1 MFCSE
6 RHCAASWRCSLDT
19 IRPKPECSLLDSGSG
34 SGVGQVN
41 NLRADCQSAQM
52 ARVNNPCAGWHPA
65 PQAKRI
71 TLGFALAASLTGA
84 VFDWN
89 LPNGF
94 PRPAIP
100 ADNPMNVVKVELGR
114 YLFYDGRMS
123 VNGKESCGTCHRQEL
138 AFTDGRAR
146 AQGTTGQLHPRGS
159 MSLVNVAYIPFL
171 TWANP
176 TITSLEAQA
185 LVPMLSEE
193 PIELGLKWHEFLDA
207 VRRDPIYQTRFP
219 QAFPGAS
226 DLYTLPN

>member
-52 ARVNNPCAGWHPA
+52 ARVNNPRAGWHPA

-71 TLGFALAASLTGA
+71 TLGLAVAAGLSGA

-89 LPNGF
+89 LPKGF

-100 ADNPMNVVKVELGR
+100 ADNPMSAVKVELGR

-123 VNGKESCGTCHRQEL
+123 VNGKESCGTCPSSGTCIHRWPQ
-138 AFTDGRAR
+138 
-146 AQGTTGQLHPRGS
+146 PRPR
-159 MSLVNVAYIPFL
+159 YYR
-171 TWANP
+171 P
-176 TITSLEAQA
+176 TSSAWQHE
-185 LVPMLSEE
+185 PGERRSEE
-193 PIELGLKWHEFLDA
+193 SR
-207 VRRDPIYQTRFP
+207 V
-219 QAFPGAS
+219 
-226 DLYTLPN
+226 